1 MQILKRPNQ
10 KMHDNAPLVEPMIT
24 DTSQSNEVFRDIIFP
39 REGDEGIKWGF
50 HLPLPTTPQIEHFRF
65 KTA

>member
-1 MQILKRPNQ
+1 MQMLKRPNQ

-39 REGDEGIKWGF
+39 TFIDRVVGKSIGIR
-50 HLPLPTTPQIEHFRF
+50 LMVN
-65 KTA
+65 AC

>member
-39 REGDEGIKWGF
+39 TDYCACIIEGG
-50 HLPLPTTPQIEHFRF
+50 PM
-65 KTA
+65 